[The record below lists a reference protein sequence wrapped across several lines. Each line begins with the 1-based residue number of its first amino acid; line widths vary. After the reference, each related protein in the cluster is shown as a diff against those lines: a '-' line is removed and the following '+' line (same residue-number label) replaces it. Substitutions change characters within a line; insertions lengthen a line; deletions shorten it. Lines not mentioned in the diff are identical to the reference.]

1 MKLGSM
7 VVGGMAVLMGL
18 QGANAQQKTRAS
30 VRVDGKVNFDLPED
44 VKRDALTLLFKALK
58 VDSTLLRG
66 YVDEFNKKNMVSQQR
81 DNVQELNRLG
91 VNLNFVLED
100 DSLKEIFLEELSYKA
115 NFENPNVPSN
125 IRAIQEQGFFVA
137 GFESPF
143 IYNKEREKGGF

>member
-44 VKRDALTLLFKALK
+44 VKRDALTLLSKALK

-66 YVDEFNKKNMVSQQR
+66 YVDEFNKKNMVSQ
-81 DNVQELNRLG
+81 
-91 VNLNFVLED
+91 
-100 DSLKEIFLEELSYKA
+100 
-115 NFENPNVPSN
+115 
-125 IRAIQEQGFFVA
+125 
-137 GFESPF
+137 
-143 IYNKEREKGGF
+143 